1 MNEIWTTLSGDGS
14 KGPFYVRTKDPGLA
28 ASNLF
33 SDEIDAHLAYVP
45 IIHDSNKRD
54 IAPAERG
61 MLAYLFYMVYVA
73 GYLKK
78 GDILL
83 FDGEAS
89 FRTPGVKQLMAECGI
104 VPLVI
109 EPSCLHQLLSPCD
122 NHFHSILKLSYYRL
136 LSNENLS
143 SISEE
148 EKLKL
153 AYQCYHAVDES
164 SVVSMFRKCGLLPS
178 EDDSATVVTK
188 LMSEGIGSIGKSAMH
203 RRNLLK
209 FLNWCR
215 ASGNISC
222 CSGIT
227 EKLLRSVGLF

>member
-1 MNEIWTTLSGDGS
+1 MSGDGS
-14 KGPFYVRTKDPGLA
+14 KGPFYVRTKDPRLA
-28 ASNLF
+28 SSTVFANS
-33 SDEIDAHLAYVP
+33 SDAYLSYVP
-45 IIHDSNKRD
+45 VIRDSNNRD
-54 IAPAERG
+54 MAPAERG

-73 GYLKK
+73 GYLKR
-78 GDILL
+78 GDVLL

-109 EPSCLHQLLSPCD
+109 EPPCLHQLLSPAD

-136 LSNENLS
+136 LSNQNLS

-153 AYQCYHAVDES
+153 VHECYNAIDDV
-164 SVVSMFRKCGLLPS
+164 SVTSMFRKCGLLLS
-178 EDDSATVVTK
+178 ADDDPGTVVCK
-188 LMSEGIGSIGKSAMH
+188 LMSEGIGAIGKSPEH
-203 RRNLLK
+203 RRNLLS
-209 FLNWCR
+209 FLTWCR
-215 ASGNISC
+215 ETDNQSS

-227 EKLLRSVGLF
+227 ETLLRSIGFEL